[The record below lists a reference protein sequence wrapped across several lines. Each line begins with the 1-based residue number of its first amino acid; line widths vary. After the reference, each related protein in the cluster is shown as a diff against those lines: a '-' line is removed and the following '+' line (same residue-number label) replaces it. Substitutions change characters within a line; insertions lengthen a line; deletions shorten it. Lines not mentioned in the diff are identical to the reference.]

1 MPTDK
6 QDGQRVD
13 DTAGNA
19 ALHDDVALASWAGI
33 ALWVSECRH
42 QVLFHSPHLQ
52 ARRGSPTR
60 RNNASEQSLR
70 GPTVAAMFWMAG
82 CTAVSEPIRVS
93 WTISWTSDS
102 SRASPSKRSRARGV
116 QLTRQVLML
125 GLRRTSWFACR

>member
-60 RNNASEQSLR
+60 RVGVR
-70 GPTVAAMFWMAG
+70 RTIGAG
-82 CTAVSEPIRVS
+82 YT
-93 WTISWTSDS
+93 WL
-102 SRASPSKRSRARGV
+102 KRSSAG
-116 QLTRQVLML
+116 
-125 GLRRTSWFACR
+125 G

>member
-42 QVLFHSPHLQ
+42 QVLSHSPHLQ
-52 ARRGSPTR
+52 ARRGSPHHAGR
-60 RNNASEQSLR
+60 RAPYHRCWLHLAQ
-70 GPTVAAMFWMAG
+70 
-82 CTAVSEPIRVS
+82 AV
-93 WTISWTSDS
+93 
-102 SRASPSKRSRARGV
+102 
-116 QLTRQVLML
+116 
-125 GLRRTSWFACR
+125 LRRRLKGDITKLRHDNPGGRGAVGSRWGCVEAGTACEQQWD